1 MWYPI
6 LVLLFAAGAAP
17 MTVAEFLS
25 KADSLKAK
33 GMLAA
38 FSPDYKLLREEM
50 EQVSTGWRADLAA
63 QKAAGRKPH
72 SCPPPKG
79 QVKMGGPELI
89 AEFQKIPPAERSMSV
104 KTAFYAIM
112 QRRYPCPA

>member
-1 MWYPI
+1 MLLP
-6 LVLLFAAGAAP
+6 VLFLRLAGVPVP
-17 MTVAEFLS
+17 MTVAEFLVR
-25 KADSLKAK
+25 ADSLKAK

-38 FSPDYKLLREEM
+38 FSPDYRLLREEM
-50 EQVSTGWRADLAA
+50 EQVATGWRAELAA
-63 QKAAGRKPH
+63 QQASGRRPH

-79 QVKMGGPELI
+79 QVKMGGPELL
-89 AEFQKIPPAERSMSV
+89 AEFQKIPPARRGISV

>member
-1 MWYPI
+1 
-6 LVLLFAAGAAP
+6 
-17 MTVAEFLS
+17 MTVAEFLA

-38 FSPDYKLLREEM
+38 FSPDYRLLREEM
-50 EQVSTGWRADLAA
+50 EQVANGWRAELAA
-63 QKAAGRKPH
+63 QQAAGRKPH

-79 QVKMGGPELI
+79 QVRMGGPELL
-89 AEFQKIPPAERSMSV
+89 AEFQKIPAAQRNVSV

-112 QRRYPCPA
+112 PRRYPWSG